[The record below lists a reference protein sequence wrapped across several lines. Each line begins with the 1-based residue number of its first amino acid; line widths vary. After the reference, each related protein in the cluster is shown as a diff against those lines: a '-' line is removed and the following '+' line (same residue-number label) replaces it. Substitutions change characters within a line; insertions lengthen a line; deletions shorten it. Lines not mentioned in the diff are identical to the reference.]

1 MASFRRTAAATGQ
14 LRDDCLCDPERS
26 DLTIALATIRWP
38 APARQP
44 ARRALASDQ
53 THCAWCRQL
62 RGWSATIAVAR
73 VRWSFAFCDDAAP
86 DPGNPRSDPSACLVD
101 VDLWT
106 LGGDS
111 RRGERWNRAG
121 GCQARIPAPGSVR
134 SRRGAA
140 PRSMSTE
147 ASLARI
153 VIPTPSVDFDPSEVA
168 VSWQV
173 LTQAGHNVVFATP
186 DGRMARGDEVM
197 LTGEGLDPWGL
208 APGLRRAVLIG
219 RFLRAGQDARD
230 AYAQMADAGEFHAP
244 IRWDEINLAA
254 VDGVLLPG
262 GHRARGMRRY
272 LESELLQG
280 TVVEAFGRGM
290 PVAAICHGALLA
302 ARSTDPDT
310 GRSVLYGRKTTSL
323 TWSLERRA
331 WQLARITRF
340 WDRDYYRTYR
350 EQPGQP
356 AGYMSVQA

>member
-1 MASFRRTAAATGQ
+1 
-14 LRDDCLCDPERS
+14 
-26 DLTIALATIRWP
+26 
-38 APARQP
+38 
-44 ARRALASDQ
+44 
-53 THCAWCRQL
+53 
-62 RGWSATIAVAR
+62 
-73 VRWSFAFCDDAAP
+73 
-86 DPGNPRSDPSACLVD
+86 
-101 VDLWT
+101 
-106 LGGDS
+106 
-111 RRGERWNRAG
+111 
-121 GCQARIPAPGSVR
+121 
-134 SRRGAA
+134 
-140 PRSMSTE
+140 MSTE

-356 AGYMSVQA
+356 AGYMSVQAEVTRALAAHDDFQDVPPDDPNAARKISGRYRDTLEDERPAFVVQDGSYLSARCPGDVYTFAKRFAAILRREQENPRIASPSGRRRN

>member
-1 MASFRRTAAATGQ
+1 M
-14 LRDDCLCDPERS
+14 
-26 DLTIALATIRWP
+26 
-38 APARQP
+38 
-44 ARRALASDQ
+44 
-53 THCAWCRQL
+53 
-62 RGWSATIAVAR
+62 
-73 VRWSFAFCDDAAP
+73 
-86 DPGNPRSDPSACLVD
+86 
-101 VDLWT
+101 
-106 LGGDS
+106 
-111 RRGERWNRAG
+111 
-121 GCQARIPAPGSVR
+121 
-134 SRRGAA
+134 
-140 PRSMSTE
+140 
-147 ASLARI
+147 ARI

-280 TVVEAFGRGM
+280 AVVEAFGRGM

-340 WDRDYYRTYR
+340 WDRDYYRTYK
-350 EQPGQP
+350 EQPGRP
-356 AGYMSVQA
+356 AGYMSVQAEVTRALAAHDDFQDVPPDDPNAARKISGRYRDTLEDERPAFVVQDGSYLSARWPGDVYTFAKRFAAILRREQENPRIASPSGRRRN

>member
-1 MASFRRTAAATGQ
+1 
-14 LRDDCLCDPERS
+14 
-26 DLTIALATIRWP
+26 
-38 APARQP
+38 
-44 ARRALASDQ
+44 
-53 THCAWCRQL
+53 
-62 RGWSATIAVAR
+62 
-73 VRWSFAFCDDAAP
+73 
-86 DPGNPRSDPSACLVD
+86 
-101 VDLWT
+101 
-106 LGGDS
+106 
-111 RRGERWNRAG
+111 
-121 GCQARIPAPGSVR
+121 
-134 SRRGAA
+134 
-140 PRSMSTE
+140 
-147 ASLARI
+147 LARI

-356 AGYMSVQA
+356 AGYMSVQAEVTRALAAHDDFQDVPPDDPNAARKISGRYRDTLEDERPAFVVQDGSYLSARWPGDVYTFAKRFAAILRREQENPRIASPSGRRRN